1 MSQVNPQPSTV
12 WTYNGVEM
20 ELDLTDVEVVER
32 YEEVIESMDAGIKN
46 LPKEGKQSEILK
58 AYCLLMKGIF
68 DDLFGE
74 GTSTKMF
81 GEKLNATQITEAYED
96 FLAFV
101 AAHGSRV
108 TEVQNRI
115 VNRYSPNRAQRRAN
129 K

>member
-1 MSQVNPQPSTV
+1 MSQVNPQSSTV

-20 ELDLTDVEVVER
+20 ELDLTDVAVVER
-32 YEEVIESMDAGIKN
+32 YEEVIESMDSGIKN

-58 AYCLLMKGIF
+58 AYCMLMKGIF

-101 AAHGSRV
+101 AAQGSRV